1 MERIYSLQTGLLNDC
16 SRIRQQ
22 GDFPGALNGYGQDT
36 LMFGTV
42 ARDPPWNNFTSF
54 GGEKSQ

>member
-1 MERIYSLQTGLLNDC
+1 MERIYGLQTGLLNDC

-22 GDFPGALNGYGQDT
+22 GDFPGAFNGHGQDT

-42 ARDPPWNNFTSF
+42 ARDPPRNNFTPFS
-54 GGEKSQ
+54 GEKSK